1 MNSPGKT
8 RDIQRYIA
16 LDIHKEYIIVGA
28 MNTAQEWD
36 IRPKRVEM
44 IHFRSWSAK
53 NLRAGD
59 AVVIETTTNVWDIY
73 DIVAPLVTRTVVAH
87 AGAVRQIA
95 EARVKTDTEDIKR
108 LLRLLIADIVP
119 EVWVPPAHVRELRG
133 LIAYRNRLVVN
144 GAAVRNRLHSLVH
157 RHNLQL
163 PKGELTDADWWGT
176 QPLTALEKIQVRQE
190 LALLTQIEKNK
201 TELEVELAKMSVG
214 ETWGKPATRLLQL
227 PGLGLIATMTVL
239 AAIGDIRRFADPKC
253 LVGYAGLGAGVHQSG
268 KEHKDK
274 GITKSGRKEL
284 RWAMIEAA
292 WRAVRSSP
300 VWEKRFQELAKRKG
314 QHKAIVAI
322 ARKLLMTLWHVLTKE
337 ETDRNASEEDLAWKM
352 LLWSWSLGD
361 EARLG
366 LTPKQFAKYS
376 LMRLG
381 LQNDVTEFMRGKV
394 LRRIAPAGEVLAR
407 LSELDLPA
415 P

>member
-1 MNSPGKT
+1 MNSK
-8 RDIQRYIA
+8 DIQRYIA
-16 LDIHKEYIIVGA
+16 LDIHKEYVMVGA
-28 MNTAQEWD
+28 MNSAQEWV
-36 IRPKRVEM
+36 IRPRRVEM
-44 IHFRSWSAK
+44 MHFRSWAAG
-53 NLRAGD
+53 NLQAGD

-73 DIVAPLVTRTVVAH
+73 DIVAPFVSQTVVAH

-108 LLRLLIADIVP
+108 LLRLLIANIVP
-119 EVWVPPAHVRELRG
+119 EVWVPPSHVRELRG

-163 PKGELTDADWWGT
+163 PKGELTEADWWKT
-176 QPLTALEKIQVRQE
+176 QSLTTLEAIQVRQE
-190 LALLTQIEKNK
+190 LDLLAQIEKNK
-201 TELEVELAKMSVG
+201 AELDAELAKMSVG
-214 ETWGKPATRLLQL
+214 ETWGKQAPYLLQL

-239 AAIGDIRRFADPKC
+239 AAIGDIRRFEDPKH
-253 LVGYAGLGAGVHQSG
+253 LVGYAGLGAGVHSSG
-268 KEHKDK
+268 KEHKGK

-284 RWAMIEAA
+284 RWAMVEAA

-322 ARKLLMTLWHVLTKE
+322 ARKLLVVLWHLLTKQ
-337 ETDRNASEEDLAWKM
+337 ETDRNASQEDLAWKM
-352 LLWSWSLGD
+352 LLWSWSLNQ

-366 LTPKQFAKYS
+366 LTPKQFAKFS
-376 LMRLG
+376 LIRLG
-381 LQNDVTEFMRGKV
+381 VQSDITEFMRGKV
-394 LRRIAPAGEVLAR
+394 LRRISPAQEVLAR
-407 LSELDLPA
+407 MSELGLPRLDT
-415 P
+415 

>member
-1 MNSPGKT
+1 MNSPEKT
-8 RDIQRYIA
+8 RDILRYIA
-16 LDIHKEYIIVGA
+16 LDIHKEYIMIGA

-44 IHFRSWSAK
+44 IYFRSWAAK
-53 NLRAGD
+53 NLRIGD

-108 LLRLLIADIVP
+108 LIRLLIADIVP

-163 PKGELTDADWWGT
+163 PKGELTEAEWWET
-176 QPLTALEKIQVRQE
+176 QPLTPLEKIQVRQE
-190 LALLTQIEKNK
+190 LALLAQIEKNK
-201 TELEVELAKMSVG
+201 TELDAELAKMSVG
-214 ETWGKPATRLLQL
+214 QTWGKPATQLLQL

-239 AAIGDIRRFADPKC
+239 SAIGDIRRFEDPKC

-284 RWAMIEAA
+284 RWAMVEAA

-300 VWEKRFQELAKRKG
+300 VWEKRFDELAKRKG

-322 ARKLLMTLWHVLTKE
+322 ARKLLVIIWHILSRE
-337 ETDRNASEEDLAWKM
+337 ETDQNASEEDLAWKM

-381 LQNDVTEFMRGKV
+381 VQSDVTEFQRGKV
-394 LRRIAPAGEVLAR
+394 LRRIAPRDEVLKR
-407 LSELDLPA
+407 MSELNLQT
-415 P
+415 